1 MHVIPSLIPEA
12 VLGTKEP
19 SEKARLAAFDL
30 IVAMGR
36 KMNEG
41 GVVKRSMMDGMDED
55 SPSEGSWCFSALGLG
70 PEHIYSYR
78 KCRGVYDD
86 GCWRPSGRH
95 STHDQCDCHRDITA
109 CV

>member
-19 SEKARLAAFDL
+19 SEKARLTAFDL

-41 GVVKRSMMDGMDED
+41 GIVKRSMMNGMDQD
-55 SPSEGSWCFSALGLG
+55 SPNEGL
-70 PEHIYSYR
+70 
-78 KCRGVYDD
+78 
-86 GCWRPSGRH
+86 
-95 STHDQCDCHRDITA
+95 
-109 CV
+109 